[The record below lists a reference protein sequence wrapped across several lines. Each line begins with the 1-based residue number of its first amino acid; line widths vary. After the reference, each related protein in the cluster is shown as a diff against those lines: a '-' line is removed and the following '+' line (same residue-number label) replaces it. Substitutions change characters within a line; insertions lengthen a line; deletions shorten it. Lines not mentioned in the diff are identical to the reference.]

1 MTIQEFFQIYPQAG
15 IACSG
20 GVDSIFL
27 LYLATKYAK
36 KVKAYFVKSP
46 FQPQF
51 ELEDAKKMCA
61 ELGADL
67 EILPIDVL
75 ACEKVAQNEA
85 SRCYFC
91 KYEIFTNIK
100 MAALE
105 DGFDVLLDGTNAS
118 DDFGDRPGMKAL
130 QELEVLSPLRICG
143 YTKSEIRSQAKEAGL
158 FVHNK
163 PSYACL
169 ATRIPTGTKITKDRL
184 EKVEEAENILFSMGF
199 SDFRVR
205 IFHDAARI
213 QIPEIQLPKFMEERG
228 KIEEQ
233 LTNIFDVVMLDLQTR

>member
-1 MTIQEFFQIYPQAG
+1 MTIQEFFQVHPQAG

-27 LYLATKYAK
+27 LYLAAKYAR

-51 ELEDAKKMCA
+51 ELEDARKMCA
-61 ELGADL
+61 ELGTEL

-75 ACEKVAQNEA
+75 SCEKVTKNE
-85 SRCYFC
+85 SNRCYFC
-91 KYEIFTNIK
+91 KYELFTNIK
-100 MAALE
+100 NAARK
-105 DGFDVLLDGTNAS
+105 DGFSVLLDGTNAS
-118 DDFGDRPGMKAL
+118 DDASDRPGMKAL
-130 QELEVLSPLRICG
+130 REMEVLSPLRICG
-143 YTKSEIRSQAKEAGL
+143 YTKTEIRRQAKEAGL
-158 FVHNK
+158 CVHNK

-169 ATRIPTGTKITKDRL
+169 ATRIPTGTEITKERL

-213 QIPEIQLPKFMEERG
+213 QLPERQLKKFMEERI
-228 KIEEQ
+228 KLEEQ
-233 LTNIFDVVMLDLQTR
+233 FTKLFHVVMLDLQTR